1 MSADRWAG
9 MSEETLSFL
18 AAPLTGKSSHFT
30 DKLWRFKYRT
40 RLITFLIKC
49 MFAECLGAPC
59 ALASLTLSRSC
70 ECGKT
75 YNDHTLSCLS

>member
-30 DKLWRFKYRT
+30 DKLWRFKYGT
-40 RLITFLIKC
+40 GLITFLIKC
-49 MFAECLGAPC
+49 TFAYCLGAPC
-59 ALASLTLSRSC
+59 ALASLTLS
-70 ECGKT
+70 GAV
-75 YNDHTLSCLS
+75 NV